1 MGSLDTTLP
10 ELRNAAGKS
19 QGQLA
24 NDIGI
29 SRQAYSAIEHGT
41 STPSTEI
48 ALRLATA
55 LNTTV
60 ESLFRLRQPPSLET
74 AKLTEPLLTGDLVRA
89 NIHRVGERWVA
100 RPLLGTPSGPAV
112 TKSLPIANALVHAST
127 SAGEAAIDLMEQTRE
142 VALVA
147 VGCDPSVAVVA
158 AHLQSR
164 GVELSWHEMGSVAA
178 LQELA
183 AGNAHV
189 AGCHLLDRETR
200 EYNLPAIARYLPFST
215 TVITFAVWDQG
226 LVVAPGNPK
235 QIRGVEDLAR
245 PGVLTVNREM
255 GSGSRTLL
263 DDALAGSGIYT
274 ELVAGYNR
282 EAQSHLSVAEAVSIG
297 LADTGIAVRA
307 AAIAFG
313 LDFVSLGQE
322 RYDLVIP
329 NHFVEEDAVGE
340 LLLALRRPGLQRQ
353 IEALG
358 GYDVACMGN
367 QVTAT

>member
-1 MGSLDTTLP
+1 
-10 ELRNAAGKS
+10 
-19 QGQLA
+19 
-24 NDIGI
+24 
-29 SRQAYSAIEHGT
+29 
-41 STPSTEI
+41 
-48 ALRLATA
+48 
-55 LNTTV
+55 
-60 ESLFRLRQPPSLET
+60 
-74 AKLTEPLLTGDLVRA
+74 
-89 NIHRVGERWVA
+89 
-100 RPLLGTPSGPAV
+100 
-112 TKSLPIANALVHAST
+112 
-127 SAGEAAIDLMEQTRE
+127 
-142 VALVA
+142 
-147 VGCDPSVAVVA
+147 
-158 AHLQSR
+158 
-164 GVELSWHEMGSVAA
+164 MGSVAA

-263 DDALAGSGIYT
+263 DDALAGSGIDT